1 MLALKKSAELKYDN
15 DVRFAVLTHDLGK
28 ASTPANI
35 LPSHHG
41 HEQRGVKLTRK
52 FCAQWRVPKATTELA
67 LMTCEFHTHIHRA
80 YEMKPS
86 TLLKLF
92 MRTDSFRRPER
103 FRKMTQACLSDARG
117 RTNFE
122 DDPYPQA
129 AYAWK
134 LVEQLNAL
142 DLKPVLDSGLKGK
155 QLGQAIQDFRL
166 HYLKSIIE
174 PEKRT

>member
-1 MLALKKSAELKYDN
+1 
-15 DVRFAVLTHDLGK
+15 
-28 ASTPANI
+28 
-35 LPSHHG
+35 
-41 HEQRGVKLTRK
+41 
-52 FCAQWRVPKATTELA
+52 
-67 LMTCEFHTHIHRA
+67 
-80 YEMKPS
+80 
-86 TLLKLF
+86 
-92 MRTDSFRRPER
+92 
-103 FRKMTQACLSDARG
+103 MTQACLSDARG

-174 PEKRT
+174 PVKRS